1 MLAQAALEYADL
13 LRRTSIGSSAVAV
26 EPQPSYT
33 QQHDTHFALANAND
47 VATGGG
53 TEHKGPG
60 TGVLITGCQSNE
72 TSADACPSGDPD
84 KAFGALTNALT
95 TTIDH
100 VKKRNPKA
108 AGNNK
113 FIVTEVRIP
122 LLL

>member
-1 MLAQAALEYADL
+1 ML
-13 LRRTSIGSSAVAV
+13 RCTSIGLSAVSA
-26 EPQPSYT
+26 EPQPLYT
-33 QQHDTHFALANAND
+33 RQHDTHFALANANA
-47 VATGGG
+47 VPTGVG

-72 TSADACPSGDPD
+72 TSADACPSGDPN

-113 FIVTEVRIP
+113 FIVTEVRTP